1 MSEKDERRE
10 RIVAKEEGP
19 DGEEREGDER
29 LRHDVDDDDDD
40 DDDDKV
46 EEGEGRRRKS
56 EKENGE
62 GSS

>member
-10 RIVAKEEGP
+10 RIVAKEGGP

-29 LRHDVDDDDDD
+29 LRHDVDDDD

>member
-40 DDDDKV
+40 KV

>member
-40 DDDDKV
+40 DDKV